1 MAYERYPSSWK
12 AKEASEIVFSEK
24 EVPTAQNNYSLCK
37 VRIQIFN
44 LIRKSLNKRLFLVYD
59 IHISFSLQ
67 NVSFTDPFYTPP
79 VIITTVL
86 NGGSNNA
93 NIACPVKGPLSS
105 WLEVNY
111 NQLVP

>member
-1 MAYERYPSSWK
+1 MAFERYPPSWK
-12 AKEASEIVFSEK
+12 AKESSEIVFSEK
-24 EVPTAQNNYSLCK
+24 DVPTAQNNYSLCK
-37 VRIQIFN
+37 VRIQIYN
-44 LIRKSLNKRLFLVYD
+44 VIRKAFKKRFFWFTTIMFTL
-59 IHISFSLQ
+59 SLQ
-67 NVSFTDPFYTPP
+67 NISFADPFYAPP

-86 NGGSNNA
+86 NGGSNDA